1 MIGIMAKGNH
11 HSPATA
17 SRVTAESWRRRQG
30 MIPIMTPP
38 YRKNRSY
45 LVPLRAEK
53 MLSSCFG
60 GVGCSGGGKLG
71 PLLVEIMN
79 AAKLA
84 VVAVALALSF
94 TGCQTPEAKP
104 VWADL
109 GVVKAAATNAPKSEA
124 KPVWPDSGV
133 AKAAVTNA
141 LKSEAMV
148 LREGD
153 SVRVSFPGAPNLNT
167 IAPIRRDGMIT
178 LQLIGEFKAA
188 GLTPS
193 QLEQELVKLYGPHL
207 QTKEVLVAV
216 ESSAFPVYITG
227 AVLRPGKI
235 MSDRPITALEAIME
249 AGGFDYT
256 KANLKAVTVIRT
268 ENGKTEHHK
277 LNLKPVLQ
285 GQGTEQFNLKPFDI
299 IYVPEKF
306 NWF

>member
-1 MIGIMAKGNH
+1 
-11 HSPATA
+11 
-17 SRVTAESWRRRQG
+17 
-30 MIPIMTPP
+30 
-38 YRKNRSY
+38 
-45 LVPLRAEK
+45 

-84 VVAVALALSF
+84 VVAVVLALSF
-94 TGCQTPEAKP
+94 TGCQTP
-104 VWADL
+104 
-109 GVVKAAATNAPKSEA
+109 EA

-141 LKSEAMV
+141 PKSEAMV

-153 SVRVSFPGAPNLNT
+153 SVRISFPGAPNLNT

>member
-1 MIGIMAKGNH
+1 MANGLRWTGRQPRTIFRLLLQEFGQMIGTMMKGNH
-11 HSPATA
+11 CSPAA
-17 SRVTAESWRRRQG
+17 
-30 MIPIMTPP
+30 
-38 YRKNRSY
+38 
-45 LVPLRAEK
+45 
-53 MLSSCFG
+53 
-60 GVGCSGGGKLG
+60 
-71 PLLVEIMN
+71 LVEIMSS
-79 AAKLA
+79 AKLA
-84 VVAVALALSF
+84 VVAVVLALSF
-94 TGCQTPEAKP
+94 TGCQTPHANP
-104 VWADL
+104 VFLDL
-109 GVVKAAATNAPKSEA
+109 ETVKTAATNAPKSD
-124 KPVWPDSGV
+124 V
-133 AKAAVTNA
+133 
-141 LKSEAMV
+141 MV

-153 SVRVSFPGAPNLNT
+153 SVRISFPGAPNLNT

-193 QLEQELVKLYGPHL
+193 QLEKELIKLYGPQL

-216 ESSAFPVYITG
+216 ESSAFPVYVTG

-256 KANLKAVTVIRT
+256 KANLKAVTVIRS

-277 LNLKPVLQ
+277 LNLKPLLQ

-299 IYVPEKF
+299 IYVQERF

>member
-1 MIGIMAKGNH
+1 MIGIMAIGNQH
-11 HSPATA
+11 
-17 SRVTAESWRRRQG
+17 
-30 MIPIMTPP
+30 
-38 YRKNRSY
+38 
-45 LVPLRAEK
+45 LVPLRAGK

-60 GVGCSGGGKLG
+60 GVGCSGCDKLRH
-71 PLLVEIMN
+71 LLVEIMN
-79 AAKLA
+79 WAKLA
-84 VVAVALALSF
+84 VVAVVLALSF
-94 TGCQTPEAKP
+94 TGCQTPDANP
-104 VWADL
+104 VWPSDVA
-109 GVVKAAATNAPKSEA
+109 KAAATNTPKS
-124 KPVWPDSGV
+124 D
-133 AKAAVTNA
+133 
-141 LKSEAMV
+141 AMV

-153 SVRVSFPGAPNLNT
+153 SVRISFPGAPNLNT

-193 QLEQELVKLYGPHL
+193 QLEKELVKLYGPHL

-216 ESSAFPVYITG
+216 ESSAFPVYVTG

-285 GQGTEQFNLKPFDI
+285 GQGTEPFNLKPFDI